1 MDTKVVYPHPSE
13 GSSIMGLGREAERED
28 QAGSGL
34 REQKSDDQEGS
45 ARCHH
50 E

>member
-1 MDTKVVYPHPSE
+1 
-13 GSSIMGLGREAERED
+13 MGQGREAERED

-45 ARCHH
+45 AGVIMNEPRLQTPGT
-50 E
+50 